1 MAEIELWG
9 TGTNRTFRAHWMLAE
24 LKLPYT
30 KIAMHPRNGD
40 TQKPAFSTRNPKQ
53 KIPLLTHNDLVIS
66 ESFAILRYLRTQSD
80 LLQPCAYQAS
90 PRGQIRF
97 DELSSFMLME
107 LDATSLYIV
116 RRHVDMAAIYG
127 DAPNA
132 VESAKAY
139 FLRLLVGGLPHLD
152 QQEFV
157 WGSTFSELDIL
168 LTSLLDWA
176 VAVGIELPSLYADYQ
191 AGHHK
196 RPGYLTA
203 KKANRH
209 TD

>member
-1 MAEIELWG
+1 
-9 TGTNRTFRAHWMLAE
+9 
-24 LKLPYT
+24 
-30 KIAMHPRNGD
+30 
-40 TQKPAFSTRNPKQ
+40 
-53 KIPLLTHNDLVIS
+53 
-66 ESFAILRYLRTQSD
+66 
-80 LLQPCAYQAS
+80 
-90 PRGQIRF
+90 
-97 DELSSFMLME
+97 MLME

-116 RRHVDMAAIYG
+116 RRHADMAAIYG
-127 DAPNA
+127 AAPNA

-209 TD
+209 ND